1 MSKRVL
7 GGRYELSQMIG
18 TGGMADVYLAHDKRL
33 SREVAVKILR
43 SELLRDSTFVSR
55 FRKEALAAAGL
66 NHPGIVAV
74 YDSGEE
80 ENQGGSK
87 TPYIVMER
95 VNGQTLRELIQ
106 RGERLP
112 VSRVV
117 ELIRGILDALDY
129 SHKKGIIHRD
139 IKPGNVM
146 ITDSGD
152 VKVMDFG
159 IARALDESATMTN
172 TWNVVG
178 TAQYLAPE
186 QATGS
191 SADARSD
198 LYAVGCVFYELLT
211 GRPPFTG
218 ETPVAIAYQHV
229 SAELT
234 KATQLQPTLPVAVDD
249 FLTVALAKNPDHRY
263 QSATAMATDLV
274 KLGRGE
280 AITTEIPR
288 SGVSRRNLIV
298 ISALA
303 LVGLSIAGI
312 FIFGGK
318 SPSILTV
325 PNVVGLTESEAREL
339 LQDFT
344 VTIERAPNPRIP
356 KDRVAAQLPVA
367 TARVTSGSS
376 ITLTLSDGRGE
387 SVVPTDI
394 IGKSLEEARALL
406 NSAGLLVARTIQVD
420 SELSPGS
427 VIRILPEPGTSLPA
441 GSSVTLE
448 IASGNVKVPDLL
460 GSSKIQ
466 AQTTLTQAGFL
477 VRFIEAFDPAQ
488 PEGIVIAQAPAA
500 GEARTL
506 GSFVT
511 VTINT
516 PESQSNTEES
526 TPP

>member
-1 MSKRVL
+1 MSKRIL
-7 GGRYELSQMIG
+7 GGRYELGQMIG

-112 VSRVV
+112 ISRVV

-139 IKPGNVM
+139 IKPGNIM

-191 SADARSD
+191 NADARSD
-198 LYAVGCVFYELLT
+198 LYAVGVSSMNSLL
-211 GRPPFTG
+211 
-218 ETPVAIAYQHV
+218 
-229 SAELT
+229 
-234 KATQLQPTLPVAVDD
+234 D
-249 FLTVALAKNPDHRY
+249 
-263 QSATAMATDLV
+263 
-274 KLGRGE
+274 
-280 AITTEIPR
+280 
-288 SGVSRRNLIV
+288 
-298 ISALA
+298 
-303 LVGLSIAGI
+303 
-312 FIFGGK
+312 
-318 SPSILTV
+318 
-325 PNVVGLTESEAREL
+325 ARH
-339 LQDFT
+339 
-344 VTIERAPNPRIP
+344 
-356 KDRVAAQLPVA
+356 
-367 TARVTSGSS
+367 S
-376 ITLTLSDGRGE
+376 
-387 SVVPTDI
+387 
-394 IGKSLEEARALL
+394 
-406 NSAGLLVARTIQVD
+406 
-420 SELSPGS
+420 
-427 VIRILPEPGTSLPA
+427 
-441 GSSVTLE
+441 
-448 IASGNVKVPDLL
+448 
-460 GSSKIQ
+460 
-466 AQTTLTQAGFL
+466 L
-477 VRFIEAFDPAQ
+477 VRLQ
-488 PEGIVIAQAPAA
+488 
-500 GEARTL
+500 
-506 GSFVT
+506 
-511 VTINT
+511 
-516 PESQSNTEES
+516 
-526 TPP
+526 